1 MKMNGSVSWIV
12 TRAALCLTVG
22 LLVACA
28 GGGDKSKPAELVAS
42 APKLGV
48 RLAWATRIGAVN
60 FPLNIAVDGVNNVNS
75 AIFSVASGDG
85 VVTAFDAANGR
96 ELWRAQAGKA
106 LAAGVGADAG
116 FAAVVTTSN
125 ELIAFDNGREAW
137 HQKLSNSSYTAPL
150 VANGKVFVLGAD
162 RAISAFELADGK
174 KLWSQKKSAE
184 ALTLR
189 QSGVLLMVSDTL
201 VSSASGR
208 LLGINPLDGNVRWT
222 TPIATARGTND
233 IERLVDLVGR
243 VSNNSEVVCAR
254 AYRVSVGC
262 VDTLRGNL
270 LWTKPAV
277 GMEGV
282 QADAR
287 ALFGAESDGKV
298 VAWNRVNGERL
309 WLTEQLANRNL
320 SAPAVLDRAIAV
332 GDSTGFVHFLSKTDG
347 SPLNRMTT
355 DGSAMAAAPVVVG
368 NTLVVVTRN
377 GGVFG
382 FVTE

>member
-1 MKMNGSVSWIV
+1 MNLGSIGGSFAKRV
-12 TRAALCLTVG
+12 ALCLTAA

-28 GGGDKSKPAELVAS
+28 GGGDKANPAELAANTS
-42 APKLGV
+42 KLGV
-48 RLAWATRIGAVN
+48 RLVWTARVGAVN
-60 FPLNIAVDGVNNVNS
+60 FPLNIAVAGVNTATSAAVNI
-75 AIFSVASGDG
+75 ADGDG
-85 VVTAFDAANGR
+85 VVASFDASSGR

-106 LAAGVGADAG
+106 LAAGVGSDGG
-116 FAAVVTTSN
+116 FATVVTTTN
-125 ELIAFDNGREAW
+125 ELITFDKGREVW
-137 HQKLSNSSYTAPL
+137 RQKLSNSSYTAPL

-162 RAISAFELADGK
+162 RAISAFELTDGK
-174 KLWSQKKSAE
+174 KVWAQKKSAE

-208 LLGINPLDGNVRWT
+208 LLGINPLDGNVRWS
-222 TPIATARGTND
+222 TPIATARGTNE

-262 VDTLRGNL
+262 VNTLRGSL

-277 GMEGV
+277 GQEGV
-282 QADAR
+282 QGDAR
-287 ALFGAESDGKV
+287 TLFGAESDGKV
-298 VAWNRVNGERL
+298 IAWNRLNGERL
-309 WLTEQLANRNL
+309 WQTDQLLNRNL
-320 SAPAVLDRAIAV
+320 SAPAVLDKAIAV

-347 SPLNRMTT
+347 SSLNRMTT

-382 FVTE
+382 FMPE